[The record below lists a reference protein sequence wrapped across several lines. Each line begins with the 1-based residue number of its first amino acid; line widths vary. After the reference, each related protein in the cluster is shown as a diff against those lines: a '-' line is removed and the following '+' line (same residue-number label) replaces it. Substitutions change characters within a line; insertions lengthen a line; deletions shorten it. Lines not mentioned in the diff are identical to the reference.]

1 MSLSLDEVMNWK
13 TFKNSCNGMRAEKEG
28 CIVAN
33 TQSID
38 NSAGIISKTL
48 SYKMCSSPTVLG
60 PTFYSLPMLI
70 DSLCLST
77 YQAFLSL

>member
-1 MSLSLDEVMNWK
+1 MSLSLDEVINWK
-13 TFKNSCNGMRAEKEG
+13 TFKNSCHGMKAEEEG
-28 CIVAN
+28 SIVAN

-38 NSAGIISKTL
+38 KYVGIISKTL
-48 SYKMCSSPTVLG
+48 SYKMCSSPKALG

-77 YQAFLSL
+77 YQTFLSP